1 MRFLYPLGWAALLA
15 VPVILL
21 MYLLKQKYK
30 ERQIPSLYLWEKVL
44 RQTQSHQP
52 WQKLKKNRLL
62 FLQLL
67 AAVLLAA
74 ALASPHMAGMVEAQS
89 YVLALD
95 CSLSMQA
102 EDANG
107 TRFDAA
113 KADMM
118 RLVEEAPGQ
127 TVFSLV
133 LLDNAP
139 RTAVSGGKKDA
150 VLRVLEQSAAGGTSV
165 DWQQAEALLQAEQE
179 AIAGEIL
186 IYGDDG
192 GNMPGLEANLVSYG
206 GPGENSALTLLSS
219 TKGETGLSVLVH
231 ARHFGSS
238 PVEKEITLFVDGAA
252 YDTKTVTLEAEGQAD
267 VVFQNVPEGSGALEA
282 RMTPSDLLPA
292 DDVVYGSAGGDSTQR
307 VLLVS
312 EGNLFLEKAL
322 SLMDGVELYVT
333 REAEGLSGY
342 SLYLFDGILPEQMPS
357 DGYCM
362 IFSPEGGV
370 SGLTE
375 GESVPITSAVTSG
388 SQTPWQDTENI
399 SFALRE
405 GKSLSADWGTPF
417 LWGDGKALALY
428 GQPDGRKTVVFG
440 FDLHDSDLPLKM
452 EFPVLMYRL
461 MEWYFPAAESLSQG
475 KAGEAMAL
483 SLQPATQKAWVVT
496 PSEERVQIAPPFP
509 AQTLTQTQQAGI
521 YRLCEEDSSGVVR
534 ETPFGVNVTT
544 EESDL
549 RIRQEAE
556 GQTETRKNA
565 VMGSRDL
572 TSLVL
577 LLVLA
582 AILIEW
588 RVNCR
593 AD

>member
-1 MRFLYPLGWAALLA
+1 MRFFNPLGWAALLA

-52 WQKLKKNRLL
+52 WQKLRKNKLL
-62 FLQLL
+62 FLQLA

-74 ALASPHMAGMVEAQS
+74 ALASPHVAGLVEANS

-102 EDANG
+102 EDAEG

-113 KADMM
+113 KADMIRM
-118 RLVEEAPGQ
+118 VENAPSQ

-133 LLDNAP
+133 MLDNEP
-139 RTAVSGGKKDA
+139 KTVVSGGKKDM
-150 VLRVLEQSAAGGTSV
+150 VLRALESASAGGTGV
-165 DWQQAEALLQAEQE
+165 DWQKAETLIKAEQDATE
-179 AIAGEIL
+179 GQIL
-186 IYGDDG
+186 LFGDDG
-192 GNMPGLEANLVSYG
+192 GTLQELAPQVYSYG
-206 GPGENSALTLLSS
+206 GSTENTAMTLLSC
-219 TKGETGLSVLVH
+219 TQGENGLSVLVH
-231 ARHFGSS
+231 MRHYGST
-238 PVEKEITLFVDGAA
+238 PVEKEVTLFADGVAI
-252 YDTKTVTLEAEGQAD
+252 DTKTVTLEAEGQKD
-267 VVFQNVPEGSGALEA
+267 VVFQSVPGNSGALEA
-282 RMTPSDLLPA
+282 RITPQDVLPA
-292 DDVVYGSAGGDSTQR
+292 DDVVYGSVGGENRYR

-312 EGNLFLEKAL
+312 EGNVFLEKAL
-322 SLMDGVELYVT
+322 SLMDGVELYVSN
-333 REAEGLSGY
+333 EAEGLSGY
-342 SLYLFDGILPEQMPS
+342 GLYIFDGIVPKQLPT

-362 IFSPEGGV
+362 IFSPEEPV
-370 SGLTE
+370 LGLRL
-375 GESVPITSAVTSG
+375 GEKREISSIVTSG
-388 SQTPWQDTENI
+388 GGTPWEDTEDL

-405 GKSLSADWGTPF
+405 GRSLSADWGSPF
-417 LWGDGKALALY
+417 LWGDGQALAVY
-428 GQPDGRKTVVFG
+428 GQPEGRKTTVFG

-461 MEWYFPAAESLSQG
+461 LEWYFPEAESMAQGNTGDALS
-475 KAGEAMAL
+475 L
-483 SLQPATQKAWVVT
+483 SLQPATERAWVLT
-496 PSEERVQIAPPFP
+496 PKGEQVQIAPPFP
-509 AQTLTQTQQAGI
+509 AQTFTETKEAGV
-521 YRLCEEDSSGVVR
+521 YWLREEDGSGSLR
-534 ETPFGVNVTT
+534 ETPFGLNVTT

-556 GQTETRKNA
+556 SQGETEKNTL
-565 VMGSRDL
+565 MGSWDL
-572 TSLVL
+572 TNLAL

-593 AD
+593 EN